1 MYHYL
6 NTKCGLFFIALAP
19 SYLCSIHISFSF
31 YCAGSLLFPSHSFC
45 SVFLYAFIISHCPC
59 ISQSLFIWVKKSY
72 FQSFYFLVLHNSQFP
87 LLVSFFPLVLL
98 DSPHFTSLQLE
109 ALLFSRIPGFLCFL
123 QQLTLLLL
131 LIIDSSASFQWNVW
145 AFFPKWWN
153 FEILFWASFKC
164 N

>member
-45 SVFLYAFIISHCPC
+45 SVFLYAFIISQCPC

-87 LLVSFFPLVLL
+87 LLVSFFPPSITWFSPFHIFATWSSSLFQNSWFSVLPPTTYIA
-98 DSPHFTSLQLE
+98 SSSNNWFFC
-109 ALLFSRIPGFLCFL
+109 LLPMECVG
-123 QQLTLLLL
+123 
-131 LIIDSSASFQWNVW
+131 
-145 AFFPKWWN
+145 FFPKMVKFWN
-153 FEILFWASFKC
+153 SVLSKFQM
-164 N
+164 